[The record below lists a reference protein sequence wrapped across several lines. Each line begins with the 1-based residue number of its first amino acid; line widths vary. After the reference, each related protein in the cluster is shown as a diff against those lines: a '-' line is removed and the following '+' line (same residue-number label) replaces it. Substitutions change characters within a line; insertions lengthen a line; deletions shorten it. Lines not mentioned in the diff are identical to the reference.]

1 MIKGLMDNAVRLE
14 RELAKKKV
22 AELAREK
29 AEVKILEL
37 LRLPGTNQG
46 NSNNSRNN
54 NKNNNNNN
62 AVALSELREKL
73 RQGVYDHLTVKVPAT
88 SSSSRSFNGSGG
100 GGAGNP
106 LNDLLE
112 GLGDLGNIGMGNS
125 GFIAIERTPPGGHW
139 GGRRGRGGGG
149 GGGEKQVLSVK
160 KALERFEEE
169 FQEELTNEE
178 EVVEKAKEK
187 AENYGIVFIDEID
200 KLCGGGSG
208 DAAAAGGG
216 GGRNASENKGEGVQR
231 ELLTLV
237 EGCSVQTRYGP
248 IKTDFILFIAS
259 GAFHRKSPADLLPE
273 LQGRFPVRV
282 ELKPLGKADLV
293 KILSQ
298 KKYNLLEQTRRLLA
312 TEGVELEFTECGIE
326 EMAGF
331 AQQINRAQQDIGAR
345 RLNTVLFR
353 VLEKLNFMAPRLR
366 GTKIVVDAAFV
377 KDRLKD
383 FDLTKADNLARY
395 IL

>member
-1 MIKGLMDNAVRLE
+1 M
-14 RELAKKKV
+14 
-22 AELAREK
+22 
-29 AEVKILEL
+29 
-37 LRLPGTNQG
+37 
-46 NSNNSRNN
+46 
-54 NKNNNNNN
+54 
-62 AVALSELREKL
+62 
-73 RQGVYDHLTVKVPAT
+73 
-88 SSSSRSFNGSGG
+88 
-100 GGAGNP
+100 
-106 LNDLLE
+106 
-112 GLGDLGNIGMGNS
+112 
-125 GFIAIERTPPGGHW
+125 
-139 GGRRGRGGGG
+139 
-149 GGGEKQVLSVK
+149 K

-169 FQEELTNEE
+169 IQEELTSEE
-178 EVVEKAKEK
+178 EVVEKAKAK

-208 DAAAAGGG
+208 DAATAGG

-282 ELKPLGKADLV
+282 ELKPLGKADLI

-298 KKYNLLEQTRRLLA
+298 KKFNLLEQTRRLLA

-331 AQQINRAQQDIGAR
+331 AQQINGSQQDIGAR
-345 RLNTVLFR
+345 RLNTILFR
-353 VLEKLNFMAPRLR
+353 VLEELNFMAPRLR

-383 FDLTKADNLARY
+383 FDLTRADNLARY